1 MQRLMMIRTLRST
14 ALLLCLAPLAS
25 GCGWLYNG
33 FAAYPPRVVTT
44 ADSGDEVKL
53 AHGQQLFVRLPFKA
67 EAGYEWTLREPP
79 VASVK
84 PEGAPV
90 QNKENGTEI
99 WVFTP
104 VRDGEQTLRLEYRR
118 INEYLTAP
126 SELVSYN
133 VTVE

>member
-1 MQRLMMIRTLRST
+1 MIRILRNT

-33 FAAYPPRVVTT
+33 FGAYPPRVVSTEN
-44 ADSGDEVKL
+44 SGAEVKL
-53 AHGQQLFVRLPFKA
+53 SHGQQLFVRLPFKA

-79 VASVK
+79 VAAVK
-84 PEGAPV
+84 PEGAPA
-90 QNKENGTEI
+90 QDKEAGTEV
-99 WVFTP
+99 WTFTP

-118 INEYLTAP
+118 TDDNFTAP
-126 SELVSYN
+126 GEMVSYN

>member
-1 MQRLMMIRTLRST
+1 MIRHLRNT

-33 FAAYPPRVVTT
+33 FGAYPPRVVSPEN
-44 ADSGDEVKL
+44 SGSEVSL
-53 AHGQQLFVRLPFKA
+53 SHGQQLIVRLPFKA
-67 EAGYEWTLREPP
+67 EPGYEWTLREPP
-79 VASVK
+79 VTAVK
-84 PEGAPV
+84 AEGAPA
-90 QNKENGTEI
+90 QDKEAGTEV
-99 WVFTP
+99 WTFTP

-118 INEYLTAP
+118 TDDNFTAP